1 MHLLTGSKFSYI
13 VTILKT
19 FCYGIPSQVP
29 KVAKHWKKVK
39 ESGVLSMELADLVF
53 SNFLLEGVARKDI
66 LDLMEQFGL
75 IAKFSSSKTGEKYF
89 VPSQLKA
96 SPDSLCSMAP
106 SRLDPC
112 PLYLYFVSGSVPH
125 GLFTR
130 LVSQCVR
137 WCSEAGPTQP
147 PTLYQNGAW
156 FLIGKETFHDFV
168 LICKKQ
174 FIKFFIKQR
183 NQPQQI
189 SVDDTSEVA
198 VQVREFVEATLQ
210 ALSRDL
216 YKGGL
221 EYHIRVACP
230 YCQQEKCASHNQI
243 ACSHEECLHL
253 LESRQGDPLICKK
266 KPVEQVLTV
275 SGQQKWFSQ
284 IESKVGSSE
293 IRSLAVFLAYYI

>member
-1 MHLLTGSKFSYI
+1 MELVDHVFSKFL
-13 VTILKT
+13 LK
-19 FCYGIPSQVP
+19 G
-29 KVAKHWKKVK
+29 VAK
-39 ESGVLSMELADLVF
+39 
-53 SNFLLEGVARKDI
+53 KDI

-96 SPDSLCSMAP
+96 SPDSLFSMAR

-112 PLYLYFVSGSVPH
+112 PLYVYFVSGSVPH

-130 LVSQCVR
+130 LVSRSVH

-147 PTLYQNGAW
+147 PILYQNGAW
-156 FLIGKETFHDFV
+156 FVIGKQTVHDFV

-183 NQPQQI
+183 NHPQQI
-189 SVDDTSEVA
+189 SVDETSEVA

-221 EYHIRVACP
+221 QYHIRVACP
-230 YCQQEKCASHNQI
+230 YCQREKCSSHNQI
-243 ACSHEECLHL
+243 ACSHEDCLHL
-253 LESRQGDPLICKK
+253 LEVRQGVHLICKK
-266 KPVEQVLTV
+266 KPTDEVLTV
-275 SGQQKWFSQ
+275 PGKQKWFSQ
-284 IESKVGSSE
+284 TPSKVGSTE
-293 IRSLAVFLAYYI
+293 IPSLSVLLACYI

>member
-1 MHLLTGSKFSYI
+1 
-13 VTILKT
+13 
-19 FCYGIPSQVP
+19 
-29 KVAKHWKKVK
+29 
-39 ESGVLSMELADLVF
+39 MELLDHVF
-53 SNFLLEGVARKDI
+53 SKFLLEGVARKDI

-96 SPDSLCSMAP
+96 SPDFLCSMAP

-112 PLYLYFVSGSVPH
+112 PLYIYFVSGSVPH

-130 LVSQCVR
+130 LVSRSVH
-137 WCSEAGPTQP
+137 WCSEAGPTQL

-156 FLIGKETFHDFV
+156 FVIENKTVHDFV

-183 NQPQQI
+183 NHPQHI
-189 SVDDTSEVA
+189 SVDETSEVA

-221 EYHIRVACP
+221 QYHIRVACP
-230 YCQQEKCASHNQI
+230 YCQREKCSSHNQI
-243 ACSHEECLHL
+243 ACSHEDCLHL
-253 LESRQGDPLICKK
+253 LEVRQGVHLICKK
-266 KPVEQVLTV
+266 KPTDEVLTV
-275 SGQQKWFSQ
+275 PGKQKWFSQ
-284 IESKVGSSE
+284 TPSKVGSTE
-293 IRSLAVFLAYYI
+293 IPSPSVLLACYI

>member
-1 MHLLTGSKFSYI
+1 
-13 VTILKT
+13 
-19 FCYGIPSQVP
+19 
-29 KVAKHWKKVK
+29 
-39 ESGVLSMELADLVF
+39 MELVDLVF
-53 SNFLLEGVARKDI
+53 SNFLLKGVARKDI

-89 VPSQLKA
+89 VPCQLKA

-112 PLYLYFVSGSVPH
+112 PLYVYFVSGSVPH

-130 LVSQCVR
+130 LVSRSVR
-137 WCSEAGPTQP
+137 WSSEAGPTQS

-156 FLIGKETFHDFV
+156 FVIGRQIVHDFV

-174 FIKFFIKQR
+174 FIKFFIRQR
-183 NQPQQI
+183 TQPQQI

-198 VQVREFVEATLQ
+198 VQVLEFVEATLQ

-221 EYHIRVACP
+221 QYHIRVACP
-230 YCQQEKCASHNQI
+230 YCQREECSSHNQI
-243 ACSHEECLHL
+243 ACFHEDCLHL
-253 LESRQGDPLICKK
+253 LEVKHGDPLICKK
-266 KPVEQVLTV
+266 KPAEEVLTV
-275 SGQQKWFSQ
+275 TGQQKWFSQ
-284 IESKVGSSE
+284 TESKVGSSKV
-293 IRSLAVFLAYYI
+293 RSLAALLAYYMLIEYTYC

>member
-1 MHLLTGSKFSYI
+1 
-13 VTILKT
+13 
-19 FCYGIPSQVP
+19 
-29 KVAKHWKKVK
+29 
-39 ESGVLSMELADLVF
+39 MELVDLVF
-53 SNFLLEGVARKDI
+53 SNFLLKGVARKDI

-96 SPDSLCSMAP
+96 SPDFLCSMAP

-112 PLYLYFVSGSVPH
+112 PLYVYFVSGSVPH

-130 LVSQCVR
+130 LVSRSVH
-137 WCSEAGPTQP
+137 WCSEAGPTQL

-156 FLIGKETFHDFV
+156 FVIENKTVHDFV

-183 NQPQQI
+183 NHPQQI
-189 SVDDTSEVA
+189 SVDETSEVA
-198 VQVREFVEATLQ
+198 VQVREFVGATLQ

-221 EYHIRVACP
+221 QYHIRVACP
-230 YCQQEKCASHNQI
+230 YCQREKCSRHNQI
-243 ACSHEECLHL
+243 ACSHEDCLHL
-253 LESRQGDPLICKK
+253 LEVRHGVHLTCEK
-266 KPVEQVLTV
+266 KPTDEVLTV
-275 SGQQKWFSQ
+275 IGKQKWFSQ
-284 IESKVGSSE
+284 TPSKVGGTE
-293 IRSLAVFLAYYI
+293 IPSLSVLLACYM

>member
-1 MHLLTGSKFSYI
+1 MELVDIVFSKFL
-13 VTILKT
+13 LK
-19 FCYGIPSQVP
+19 
-29 KVAKHWKKVK
+29 
-39 ESGVLSMELADLVF
+39 
-53 SNFLLEGVARKDI
+53 GVARKDI

-96 SPDSLCSMAP
+96 PPDFLCSMAP
-106 SRLDPC
+106 TTLDPC
-112 PLYLYFVSGSVPH
+112 PLYIYFVSGSVPH

-130 LVSQCVR
+130 FVSRSVH

-156 FLIGKETFHDFV
+156 FVIGKQTFHDFV

-183 NQPQQI
+183 NQPQRI
-189 SVDDTSEVA
+189 AVDDTSEVA

-221 EYHIRVACP
+221 QYHIRVACP
-230 YCQQEKCASHNQI
+230 YCQREECSSHNQI
-243 ACSHEECLHL
+243 ACSHEDCLHF
-253 LESRQGDPLICKK
+253 LELRQGVHLICKK
-266 KPVEQVLTV
+266 KPADEVLTV
-275 SGQQKWFSQ
+275 PGMQKWFSQ
-284 IESKVGSSE
+284 TPSKVRSTE
-293 IRSLAVFLAYYI
+293 IPTVSVLLPCMLHINGKLYY

>member
-1 MHLLTGSKFSYI
+1 
-13 VTILKT
+13 
-19 FCYGIPSQVP
+19 
-29 KVAKHWKKVK
+29 
-39 ESGVLSMELADLVF
+39 MELLDHVF
-53 SNFLLEGVARKDI
+53 SKFLLEGVARKDI

-96 SPDSLCSMAP
+96 SPDFLCSMAP

-112 PLYLYFVSGSVPH
+112 PLYIYFVSGSVPH

-130 LVSQCVR
+130 LVSRSVH
-137 WCSEAGPTQP
+137 WCSEAGPTQL

-156 FLIGKETFHDFV
+156 FVIENKTVHDFV

-183 NQPQQI
+183 NHPQQI
-189 SVDDTSEVA
+189 SVDETSEVA

-221 EYHIRVACP
+221 QYHIRVACP
-230 YCQQEKCASHNQI
+230 YCRREKCSSHNQI
-243 ACSHEECLHL
+243 ACSHEDCLHL
-253 LESRQGDPLICKK
+253 LEVRQGVHLICKK
-266 KPVEQVLTV
+266 KPTDEVLTV
-275 SGQQKWFSQ
+275 PGKQKWFSQ
-284 IESKVGSSE
+284 TPSKVGSTE
-293 IRSLAVFLAYYI
+293 IPSLSVLLACYI

>member
-1 MHLLTGSKFSYI
+1 
-13 VTILKT
+13 
-19 FCYGIPSQVP
+19 
-29 KVAKHWKKVK
+29 
-39 ESGVLSMELADLVF
+39 MELLDHVF
-53 SNFLLEGVARKDI
+53 SKFLLEGVARKDI

-112 PLYLYFVSGSVPH
+112 PLFVYFVSGSVPH

-130 LVSQCVR
+130 LVSRSVH
-137 WCSEAGPTQP
+137 WCSDAGPSQP

-156 FLIGKETFHDFV
+156 FVIGKQTVHDFV

-174 FIKFFIKQR
+174 FIKFFITQR
-183 NQPQQI
+183 NQQI
-189 SVDDTSEVA
+189 SVESTSEIA
-198 VQVREFVEATLQ
+198 LQVREFVEATLQ

-221 EYHIRVACP
+221 QYHIRVACP
-230 YCQQEKCASHNQI
+230 YCQREKCSSHNQI
-243 ACSHEECLHL
+243 ACSHEDCLHL
-253 LESRQGDPLICKK
+253 LEVRHGEPLICKE
-266 KPVEQVLTV
+266 KPVKEVLTV
-275 SGQQKWFSQ
+275 TGHQKWFSQ
-284 IESKVGSSE
+284 ISTRVGSSE
-293 IRSLAVFLAYYI
+293 MRSLAVLLAYIKRIHILLKLMSLRGSHIFKLKRLQQSLCMCFVGL

>member
-1 MHLLTGSKFSYI
+1 MELLDHVFSKFL
-13 VTILKT
+13 LK
-19 FCYGIPSQVP
+19 GI
-29 KVAKHWKKVK
+29 
-39 ESGVLSMELADLVF
+39 
-53 SNFLLEGVARKDI
+53 ARKDI
-66 LDLMEQFGL
+66 LDLMEQFAL
-75 IAKFSSSKTGEKYF
+75 IAKFSCSKTGEKYF

-96 SPDSLCSMAP
+96 SPDSLCSMTP
-106 SRLDPC
+106 TTLDPC
-112 PLYLYFVSGSVPH
+112 PLFVYFVSGSVPH

-130 LVSQCVR
+130 LVSRSVR

-156 FLIGKETFHDFV
+156 FVIGKQTFHDFV

-221 EYHIRVACP
+221 QYHIRVACP
-230 YCQQEKCASHNQI
+230 YCQREKCPRHDQI
-243 ACSHEECLHL
+243 ACSHEDCLHL
-253 LESRQGDPLICKK
+253 LEVRHGDPLICKE
-266 KPVEQVLTV
+266 KPVEEVLTV
-275 SGQQKWFSQ
+275 TGHQKWFSQ
-284 IESKVGSSE
+284 ITTKVGSGK
-293 IRSLAVFLAYYI
+293 IRSLAVPLAYIKRIHILLKLMSLKGSHIFKLKRLQQSLCMCFVRL

>member
-1 MHLLTGSKFSYI
+1 
-13 VTILKT
+13 
-19 FCYGIPSQVP
+19 
-29 KVAKHWKKVK
+29 
-39 ESGVLSMELADLVF
+39 MELLDHVF
-53 SNFLLEGVARKDI
+53 SKFLLEGVARKDI

-96 SPDSLCSMAP
+96 SPDFLCSMAP

-112 PLYLYFVSGSVPH
+112 PLYIYFVSGSVPH

-130 LVSQCVR
+130 LVSRSVH
-137 WCSEAGPTQP
+137 WCSEAGPTQL

-156 FLIGKETFHDFV
+156 FVIENKTVHDFV

-183 NQPQQI
+183 NHSQQI
-189 SVDDTSEVA
+189 SVDETSEVA

-221 EYHIRVACP
+221 QYHIRVACP
-230 YCQQEKCASHNQI
+230 YCQREKCSSHNQI
-243 ACSHEECLHL
+243 ACPHEDCLHL
-253 LESRQGDPLICKK
+253 LEVRQGVHLICKK
-266 KPVEQVLTV
+266 KPTDEVLTV
-275 SGQQKWFSQ
+275 PGKQKWFSQ
-284 IESKVGSSE
+284 TPSKVGSTE
-293 IRSLAVFLAYYI
+293 IPSLSVLLTCYI

>member
-1 MHLLTGSKFSYI
+1 
-13 VTILKT
+13 
-19 FCYGIPSQVP
+19 
-29 KVAKHWKKVK
+29 
-39 ESGVLSMELADLVF
+39 MELLDHVF
-53 SNFLLEGVARKDI
+53 SKFLLEGVARKDI

-112 PLYLYFVSGSVPH
+112 PLYVYFVSGSVPH

-130 LVSQCVR
+130 LVSRSVH
-137 WCSEAGPTQP
+137 WCSEAGPTQL

-156 FLIGKETFHDFV
+156 FVIENKTVHDFV

-174 FIKFFIKQR
+174 FIKFFIRQR
-183 NQPQQI
+183 NHPQQI
-189 SVDDTSEVA
+189 SVDETSEMA

-221 EYHIRVACP
+221 QYHIRVACP
-230 YCQQEKCASHNQI
+230 YCQREKCSSHDQI
-243 ACSHEECLHL
+243 ACSHEDCLHL
-253 LESRQGDPLICKK
+253 LEVRQGVHLICKK
-266 KPVEQVLTV
+266 KPTDEVLTV
-275 SGQQKWFSQ
+275 PGKQKWFSQ
-284 IESKVGSSE
+284 TPSKVGSTE
-293 IRSLAVFLAYYI
+293 IPSVSVLLACYI